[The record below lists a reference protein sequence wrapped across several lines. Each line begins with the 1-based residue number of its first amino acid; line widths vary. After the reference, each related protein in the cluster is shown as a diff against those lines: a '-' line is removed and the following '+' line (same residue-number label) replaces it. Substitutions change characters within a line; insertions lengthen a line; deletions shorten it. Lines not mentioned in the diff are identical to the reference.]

1 MDAEINICRD
11 DQPDFASLAALLF
24 ETVQA
29 ASLYTPAQRQAW
41 SPAPRSAGDMAER
54 LAGQAVFKAETAD
67 GTLAGFMTLKDA
79 AYVDFAYVRPAFQG
93 RGLFRRLHEPLEWLA
108 RSAWTASLS
117 THASLHA
124 RPAFAVLGYEVAA
137 PETVSQ
143 SGQWLPRFHMEKR
156 LVGGSPFR

>member
-1 MDAEINICRD
+1 MPAMDAEINICRN

-24 ETVQA
+24 EAVHA
-29 ASLYTPAQRQAW
+29 ANLYTTAQRQAW
-41 SPAPRSAGDMAER
+41 SPAPRSADNMAER
-54 LAGQAVFKAETAD
+54 LAGQAVFLAETAD
-67 GTLAGFMTLKDA
+67 RTLAGFMTLKDGT
-79 AYVDFAYVRPAFQG
+79 YVDFAYVRPVFQG

-108 RSAWTASLS
+108 RSAWTANLS

-124 RPAFAVLGYEVAA
+124 RPAFAALGYAVSA

-156 LVGGSPFR
+156 LVRG